1 MPIATREQVLQCSAH
16 KWLPK
21 IKQNCGEYEIIEL
34 DASFIEY
41 LNQDG
46 IQLPSDME
54 KDFDQYL
61 NIKLTLDRIQQV
73 FNKFSNVFPKLNW
86 SSPKDA
92 CWINHNQSPK
102 CSTVDDIIQM
112 LKASDCIN
120 FDLNHIFDEC
130 TLQSEAYQNDQILSD
145 DDIMILKGHLRH
157 LILKRFDDNIV
168 PSMEFRCIVH
178 HGTLVGISQR
188 YLGVCYNYTQE
199 ELVNICQTI
208 IQFHQ
213 QELNGALQNLDDY
226 VFDVCLMKENAVRL
240 IDINPVSDSTDLAL
254 FASSNNEIESLVR
267 IDPQLLPIL
276 RVHRSDAETSEF
288 QSSNPRYQLNML
300 PVDAFQLHN
309 QQFEFPDGF
318 PLDR

>member
-1 MPIATREQVLQCSAH
+1 MTTKEQVLQCSAH

-21 IKQNCGEYEIIEL
+21 LKHNCGEYEIIDL

-46 IQLPSDME
+46 ILLPSDME
-54 KDFDQYL
+54 KDCDQYL
-61 NIKLTLDRIQQV
+61 NIKPTLDRIQQV
-73 FNKFSNVFPKLNW
+73 IDQFSNVFPKLNW

-92 CWINHNQSPK
+92 CWINHNQSPQ

-120 FDLNHIFDEC
+120 FDLSHVFDEC
-130 TLQSEAYQNDQILSD
+130 TLQSETYQNDHNLSD
-145 DDIMILKGHLRH
+145 DDIRILKGQLRH

-178 HGTLVGISQR
+178 HSTLVGISQR
-188 YLGVCYNYTQE
+188 YLGVCYNYTQQ
-199 ELVNICQTI
+199 ELGNIRQSI
-208 IQFHQ
+208 IDFHQ
-213 QELNGALQNLDDY
+213 HQLNDTFQNLKDY
-226 VFDVCLMKENAVRL
+226 VFDVCVMKENVVRL
-240 IDINPVSDSTDLAL
+240 IDINPLSDSTDLAL
-254 FASSNNEIESLVR
+254 FASSNDEIESLDT
-267 IDPQLLPIL
+267 IDPQLLPVL
-276 RVHRSDAETSEF
+276 RVHRSDAEASEF

-300 PVDAFQLHN
+300 PIDAFQLHN
-309 QQFEFPDGF
+309 QQFEFPDSF